1 MLLPGRGQALLRERE
16 RGLAQALL
24 RERERGLELLW
35 GQGLEPLLQELLHR
49 RIQEPLWRV
58 SKMSHASIGRCHFS
72 KYHRRR
78 CASCGFPGRQ
88 PKMPTQ
94 KRQLQ
99 LRSCSN

>member
-1 MLLPGRGQALLRERE
+1 MLLQGQALLPGRGLEQVLPP
-16 RGLAQALL
+16 G
-24 RERERGLELLW
+24 RGLELLR
-35 GQGLEPLLQELLHR
+35 GQPLSQEPLLRELLHR
-49 RIQEPLWRV
+49 RIREPLWRA

-88 PKMPTQ
+88 PKMPKQT
-94 KRQLQ
+94 RQIQ